1 MLVVVAAVAVT
12 ALSCPA
18 CCYSDAV
25 DVEFPLYSE
34 SFYSFSFFLF
44 LVIQQVL

>member
-25 DVEFPLYSE
+25 DVEFPLYSFTL
-34 SFYSFSFFLF
+34 SAFSSFS
-44 LVIQQVL
+44 